1 MLELHVIRRAI
12 IGFKAKEL
20 WIQFTFGFSSHLGL
34 LAVLLCASY
43 KISLIFKLPHFAD
56 EKIKANFQPWCKE
69 NIPYV

>member
-12 IGFKAKEL
+12 IGFKAKEH
-20 WIQFTFGFSSHLGL
+20 WIQFTFRFSSYLGL
-34 LAVLLCASY
+34 LAALLCASY
-43 KISLIFKLPHFAD
+43 KISLIFKLPHFTD